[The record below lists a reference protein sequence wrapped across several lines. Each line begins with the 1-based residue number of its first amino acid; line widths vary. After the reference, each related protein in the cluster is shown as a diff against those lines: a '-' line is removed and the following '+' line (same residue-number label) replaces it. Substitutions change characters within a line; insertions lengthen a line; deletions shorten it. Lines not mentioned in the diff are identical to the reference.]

1 MITPSRRTQQ
11 LPVYAVAALA
21 ERKRQLI
28 AEGRDVID
36 LGAGDADFAPPA
48 AAVEALATASREPA
62 MSRYAFQ
69 VGLPAYR
76 EAIVRYMDRRFGVSV
91 DPATEV
97 LPLIGSKEGLAHLP
111 FAVTNPGDGCVV
123 PEPGYPA
130 YAGGTILS
138 GAEMIRYPLRRD
150 NGFLVELDTL
160 PEERLR
166 TVRLVYLNYPN
177 NPTGAAAPLDYLRRT
192 IDICRE
198 RGILIAYDN
207 PYAELTYDGYRA
219 PSILSLDGARE
230 VAVEFHSVS
239 KSFGMTGWRLG
250 WVAGNTTVVQALSK
264 VKTYVDT
271 GAFLAIQR
279 AGAAVLD
286 SAEEIISQLKTT
298 FCERRDALGAAL
310 RADGWDC
317 EPPLG
322 GMYLWLP
329 LPPGIVSADFAREA
343 LETEALVTLA
353 GSVLGEA
360 GEGFIRL
367 SFITGPDRL
376 RDAAARLTRVRERM
390 HVASSGS

>member
-1 MITPSRRTQQ
+1 MITPSQRIQQ

-36 LGAGDADFAPPA
+36 LGAGDADFAPPVV
-48 AAVEALATASREPA
+48 AVDALSEAVREPA

-69 VGLPAYR
+69 LGLPAFR
-76 EAIVRYMDRRFGVSV
+76 EAIGRYMERRFGVIA
-91 DPATEV
+91 DPTTEV

-111 FAVTNPGDGCVV
+111 FAVTDPGEACLV
-123 PEPGYPA
+123 PEPGYPS

-138 GAEMIRYPLRRD
+138 GAELVRYPLRRE
-150 NGFLVELDTL
+150 NGFLVDLDEV
-160 PEERLR
+160 PEAQLR
-166 TVRLVYLNYPN
+166 KVRLVYLNYPN

-192 IDICRE
+192 IEICRE

-207 PYAELTYDGYRA
+207 PYVELTFDGYQA
-219 PSILSLDGARE
+219 PSILSLDGARD
-230 VAVEFHSVS
+230 VAVEFHSIS

-250 WVAGNTTVVQALSK
+250 WVVGNTAVVQALSK

-271 GAFLAIQR
+271 GAFLAVQC

-286 SAEEIISQLKTT
+286 RSEEIISPLRAM
-298 FCERRDALGAAL
+298 FSERRTALIDVL
-310 RADGWDC
+310 RQDGWDC
-317 EPPLG
+317 DSPLG

-329 LPPGIVSADFAREA
+329 LPPGVESQAFARET

-360 GEGFIRL
+360 GEGFVRL

-376 RDAAARLTRVRERM
+376 REAAMRLTRVRERV
-390 HVASSGS
+390 HVQSSGS

>member
-1 MITPSRRTQQ
+1 MITPSRRVQQ

-36 LGAGDADFAPPA
+36 LGAGDADFAPPS
-48 AAVEALATASREPA
+48 AAVDALAEAARVPA

-69 VGLPAYR
+69 IGLAEFR
-76 EAIVRYMDRRFGVSV
+76 QSIARYMDRRFGVTV
-91 DPATEV
+91 DPVTEV

-111 FAVTNPGDGCVV
+111 FAVTNPGDACVV
-123 PEPGYPA
+123 PEPGYPS

-138 GAEMIRYPLRRD
+138 GAELLRYPLRPE
-150 NGFLVELDTL
+150 NGFLVDLDTI
-160 PEERLR
+160 PEEQLR
-166 TVRLVYLNYPN
+166 RVRLVYLNYPN
-177 NPTGAAAPLDYLRRT
+177 NPTGVPAPLDYLRRT
-192 IDICRE
+192 VDICRE

-207 PYAELTYDGYRA
+207 PYVELTYDGYRA
-219 PSILSLDGARE
+219 PSILELEGARD

-279 AGAAVLD
+279 AGSVVLD
-286 SAEEIISQLKTT
+286 RAEEIINPLRTM
-298 FCERRDALGAAL
+298 FCERRDALTSAL
-310 RADGWDC
+310 REDGWDC

-329 LPPGIVSADFAREA
+329 LPPGTGSQAFARAA
-343 LETEALVTLA
+343 LEDEGLVTLA

-360 GEGFIRL
+360 GEGFVRL

-376 RDAAARLTRVRERM
+376 REAAARLSRVREQIN
-390 HVASSGS
+390 VPSSGS

>member
-1 MITPSRRTQQ
+1 
-11 LPVYAVAALA
+11 VAALA

-36 LGAGDADFAPPA
+36 LGAGDADVAPPEVA
-48 AAVEALATASREPA
+48 LEALATAAREPA

-69 VGLPAYR
+69 VGLVAFR
-76 EAIVRYMDRRFGVSV
+76 ESIARYMDRRFGVRA
-91 DPATEV
+91 DPMTEV

-111 FAVTNPGDGCVV
+111 FAVTNPGDACVV
-123 PEPGYPA
+123 PEPGYPS
-130 YAGGTILS
+130 YGGGTILS
-138 GAEMIRYPLRRD
+138 GAELIRYPLRRD
-150 NGFLVELDTL
+150 NGFLVDLDTI
-160 PEERLR
+160 PESRLR

-192 IDICRE
+192 IEICRE

-207 PYAELTYDGYRA
+207 PYAELTYDGYQA
-219 PSILSLDGARE
+219 PSILALDGARE

-250 WVAGNTTVVQALSK
+250 WVVGNTEVVQALSK

-271 GAFLAIQR
+271 GAFLAVQR

-286 SAEEIISQLKTT
+286 KAEEIISPLRAT

-310 RADGWDC
+310 REDGWDC
-317 EPPLG
+317 DPPLG

-329 LPPGIVSADFAREA
+329 LPSGVASAAFAREA
-343 LETEALVTLA
+343 LEREALVTLA

-360 GEGFIRL
+360 GEGFVRL

-390 HVASSGS
+390 HVPSSGT